1 MSAHRLGTLGQDI
14 MARRNK
20 GAESCVGLAGPSLRF
35 HVDTVAALTGAD
47 FDAEVDGSAVPL
59 WTSVLVKAGSV
70 LTVGKVG
77 VTMPPT
83 RSLLLRMHCITLLKL
98 RLFRAGQ
105 SKLELMAARALT
117 EQ

>member
-1 MSAHRLGTLGQDI
+1 M
-14 MARRNK
+14 
-20 GAESCVGLAGPSLRF
+20 GLAGPSLRF

-98 RLFRAGQ
+98 RLFRVGQ